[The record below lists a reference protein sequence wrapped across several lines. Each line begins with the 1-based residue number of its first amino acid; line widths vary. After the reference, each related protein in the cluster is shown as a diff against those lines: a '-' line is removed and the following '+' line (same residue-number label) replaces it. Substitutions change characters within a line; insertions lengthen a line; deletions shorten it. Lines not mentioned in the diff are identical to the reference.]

1 VGGPANTSEATAQ
14 LQRVMSQQR
23 NGQKAY
29 PERDIFLAISS
40 LNSKQVQSERR
51 AAAIFNA
58 PKSTIHYRRAGR
70 RPQRDC
76 EPKSKRL
83 TILEEE
89 AIVQRIL
96 DESLRGVPP
105 SKAHVRDMADR
116 LLKERGGNPT
126 GKNWVDNFIKRTPE
140 LRTRWS
146 RPYDRQRAV
155 CEDPAIIRPWFTL
168 VQSMKAKYGIADEDT
183 WNFDESGFMM
193 GKISSQL
200 VVTGSEKPGKQK
212 KLQPGDREWVTLVQG
227 VAATGRIIPPFL
239 IFAGKV
245 LITSWFAD
253 LPRDWIITVSPTGW
267 INNDLALAWL
277 KHFDAHTKASSVGA
291 YRLLIIDGHESHC
304 SVDFQNYCKENQII
318 ALCMPP
324 HSSHLLQP
332 LDVVPYSLL
341 KRAYGDGISLLARSR
356 VHHINKETFLP
367 AFKTAFEKTFTK
379 ENVCAGFRGAG
390 LVPHN
395 PEAVLSKLDVQLR
408 TPTPPAPGTVG
419 WEAQTPRN
427 AREIE
432 AQSTLIRNR
441 MQNHQGSPAS
451 SLDEQVKQLSK
462 GAQQIAHNMVLMQ
475 KEMGRLRDAVDTLT
489 KRKTRKRRYV
499 RAEETLTVGEVSD
512 LIAEKEGS
520 SCKDGETP
528 AKRVRAQRRCGRCG
542 KVGHNSRT
550 CKVEIE
556 DADDSS
562 ISK

>member
-1 VGGPANTSEATAQ
+1 MPQPRNI
-14 LQRVMSQQR
+14 QRTYNEGNVQ
-23 NGQKAY
+23 
-29 PERDIFLAISS
+29 LAI
-40 LNSKQVQSERR
+40 LDINSHRFQSNAR
-51 AAAIFNA
+51 AAAIYNV
-58 PKSTIHYRRAGR
+58 PRRTLVDRRAGR
-70 RPQRDC
+70 RSRRDC
-76 EPKSKRL
+76 EPNSKRL
-83 TILEEE
+83 TKLEEE

-96 DESLRGVPP
+96 EESLRGIPP
-105 SKAHVRDMADR
+105 SKANVRDMADR
-116 LLKERGGNPT
+116 LLRERGGKPT

-146 RPYDRQRAV
+146 RPYDHQRAV
-155 CEDPAIIRPWFTL
+155 CEDPAVIRPWFTL

-183 WNFDESGFMM
+183 WNFDESGFIM

-200 VVTGSEKPGKQK
+200 VVTGSEKPRKQK

-227 VAATGRIIPPFL
+227 VAATGRVIPPFL

-291 YRLLIIDGHESHC
+291 YRLLIIDGHDSHC
-304 SVDFQNYCKENQII
+304 SIEFQDYCKENKII

-341 KRAYGDGISLLARSR
+341 KRHYGDGISLLARSR
-356 VHHINKETFLP
+356 VYYIDKETFLP
-367 AFKTAFEKTFTK
+367 AFKAAFEKTFTR
-379 ENVCAGFRGAG
+379 ENICAGFQGAG

-395 PEAVLSKLDVQLR
+395 PDVVLLKLDVQLR
-408 TPTPPAPGTVG
+408 TPTPPAPGTVA

-451 SLDEQVKQLSK
+451 SLDRQVKQLSK
-462 GAQQIAHNMVLMQ
+462 GAQQIAHNMVLVQ
-475 KEMGRLRDAVDTLT
+475 EEMGRLRDAVDTLT

-512 LIAEKEGS
+512 LIAEKEGRRRE
-520 SCKDGETP
+520 DGETP
-528 AKRVRAQRRCGRCG
+528 AKRVRAERRCGRCSE
-542 KVGHNSRT
+542 VGHNSRT
-550 CKVEIE
+550 CKVELE
-556 DADDSS
+556 DIDNSDTSE
-562 ISK
+562 

>member
-1 VGGPANTSEATAQ
+1 MHNTYTEA
-14 LQRVMSQQR
+14 
-23 NGQKAY
+23 
-29 PERDIFLAISS
+29 DIFIAISDIA
-40 LNSKQVQSERR
+40 SKQIRSERR
-51 AAAIFNA
+51 AAAVYKV
-58 PKSTIHYRRAGR
+58 PRSTIQGRRAGA

-83 TILEEE
+83 TKLEEE
-89 AIVQRIL
+89 VIVHRVL

-116 LLKERGGNPT
+116 LLRERGGNPT

-146 RPYDRQRAV
+146 RPYDRQRAA
-155 CEDPAIIRPWFTL
+155 CEDPAVIRPWFSL

-200 VVTGSEKPGKQK
+200 VVTGSEKSGKQK

-245 LITSWFAD
+245 LISSWFTG
-253 LPRDWIITVSPTGW
+253 LPRNWVVTVSPTGW
-267 INNDLALAWL
+267 TNNDVALAWL
-277 KHFDAHTKASSVGA
+277 KHFDAHTKATSTGV
-291 YRLLIIDGHESHC
+291 YRLLIIDGHDSHC
-304 SVDFQNYCKENQII
+304 SIEFQDYCKENKII
-318 ALCMPP
+318 TLCMPP

-341 KRAYGDGISLLARSR
+341 KRHYGDGISLLARSR
-356 VHHINKETFLP
+356 IYHIDKETFLP
-367 AFKTAFEKTFTK
+367 AFKAAFEKTFTP
-379 ENVCAGFRGAG
+379 ENIRAGFRGAG
-390 LVPHN
+390 LAPHD
-395 PEAVLSKLDVQLR
+395 PEVVLSKLDVQLR
-408 TPTPPAPGTVG
+408 TPTPPAPGTVA

-441 MQNHQGSPAS
+441 MQNHRGSPAS
-451 SLDEQVKQLSK
+451 SLDEQVRQLSK
-462 GAQQIAHNMVLMQ
+462 GAQQMAHNMVLVEEKMS
-475 KEMGRLRDAVDTLT
+475 RLQDAIDTLT
-489 KRKTRKRRYV
+489 KRKTRKRRYIRV
-499 RAEETLTVGEVSD
+499 EETLTVGEVSD
-512 LIAEKEGS
+512 LIAEKEGGS
-520 SCKDGETP
+520 REDGEMP
-528 AKRVRAQRRCGRCG
+528 AKRVRAERRCGRCSE
-542 KVGHNSRT
+542 VGHNSRT

-556 DADDSS
+556 DVDDSDAS
-562 ISK
+562 A